1 MRTVQQSTAPNAV
14 IVGMGRTGLSVARH
28 LQRSG
33 FRIAVTDSRETPPEL
48 EGVRALGASV
58 VTRTGGFD
66 ARLLEQADIVVTS
79 PGVPLDDPF
88 FTQARSRGLDIVG
101 DIELDSRAADAPVVV
116 VAGTNGKGT
125 AAT

>member
-1 MRTVQQSTAPNAV
+1 MMHEYATARTAPNAV

-33 FRIAVTDSRETPPEL
+33 LRIAVTDSRAQPPEL
-48 EGVRALGASV
+48 AGVKALGASV

-79 PGVPLDDPF
+79 RRACRS
-88 FTQARSRGLDIVG
+88 TIRSSRRRARAVSTSSATSSC
-101 DIELDSRAADAPVVV
+101 SRARRTRPSSASPARTARAP
-116 VAGTNGKGT
+116 
-125 AAT
+125 